1 MQKKNYEILSDQQV
15 SLGNSFHICSLG
27 FLVICLV
34 KTTPEAEEIVI
45 LREVVGALLEKQDS
59 LSLL

>member
-1 MQKKNYEILSDQQV
+1 MRFFQTSKFP
-15 SLGNSFHICSLG
+15 LGTAFHICSLG

-45 LREVVGALLEKQDS
+45 LGEVVQREGS
-59 LSLL
+59 